1 MRRLFGGLWRSPDFV
16 RLWAGQTISLFGSHI
31 GGGALRYAAILA
43 LGATPIQFALLT
55 AAELAPAL
63 LLALPAGVW
72 VDRVRRRPVLIAADV
87 GRALL
92 LLSIPAAFL
101 LGALR
106 IEHLYLVAALSS
118 ALTILFDTA
127 YPSYVPSVV
136 RRDELVEANSKLGAS
151 DSLAEIA
158 GPPLGGVLVQL
169 VSAPLAVA
177 LDALSFLASALALRG
192 VRAEEAPPRSATA
205 GTERTEMKAPDSP
218 AVPPAASAAQ
228 SSPRANVRREL
239 GEGLAAVR
247 GRPELAALLGVAV
260 TQSLAGGIIGTLYDL
275 YLIRELGLS
284 PALVGLTVGVGG
296 VGALAG
302 AFLAGPAVRRLG
314 LRRTLL
320 ATYIVGWVTSFA
332 LPLARG
338 PLAVWLIAAMQLF
351 DVVGAIFAITAL
363 SVRQRATP
371 DRLLGRV
378 NASFNM
384 LTIAAGLVGALAG
397 GALGQAVG
405 MRAALG
411 ISVAL
416 GTTGVVWLLGLR
428 EEATSGARSAGRG
441 AREAQD
447 DERGARGERAA
458 S

>member
-43 LGATPIQFALLT
+43 LGATPMQFALLT
-55 AAELAPAL
+55 AAELVPAL

-92 LLSIPAAFL
+92 LLSVPAAFL

-106 IEHLYLVAALSS
+106 IEHLYVVAALSS

-127 YPSYVPSVV
+127 YPSFVPSVV
-136 RRDELVEANSKLGAS
+136 RRGELVEANSKLGAS

-158 GPPLGGVLVQL
+158 GPPLGGLLVQL

-192 VRAEEAPPRSATA
+192 VRAEETGAASTE
-205 GTERTEMKAPDSP
+205 GTKGAERHGHDSP
-218 AVPPAASAAQ
+218 SAATGR
-228 SSPRANVRREL
+228 PRPGMQREL

-260 TQSLAGGIIGTLYDL
+260 TQNLAGGIIGTLYDL

-284 PALVGLTVGVGG
+284 PALVGLTIGAGG

-320 ATYIVGWVTSFA
+320 ATYIVGWGTSFI
-332 LPLARG
+332 LPLAHG
-338 PLAVWLIAAMQLF
+338 PQAVWLIAAMQLF

-363 SVRQRATP
+363 SVRQQATP

-384 LTIAAGLVGALAG
+384 LTIGAGLLGALAG
-397 GALGQAVG
+397 GVLGQTIG
-405 MRAALG
+405 MRAALAV
-411 ISVAL
+411 SVAL
-416 GTTGVVWLLGLR
+416 GTAGVLWLLGVR
-428 EEATSGARSAGRG
+428 EASAEPERMERSAV
-441 AREAQD
+441 
-447 DERGARGERAA
+447 
-458 S
+458 